1 MQEPKQIA
9 HLQFYLLNNNFVLWL
24 SYKLCSEIA
33 HKVVYL
39 PYSIKKMH
47 HSKGRRRN
55 VEVGGRKHNISAETS
70 ITAGDRDRGNFQW

>member
-1 MQEPKQIA
+1 MSLVQEPKQIA

-39 PYSIKKMH
+39 PYSIKKCITT
-47 HSKGRRRN
+47 KEEG
-55 VEVGGRKHNISAETS
+55 ETS
-70 ITAGDRDRGNFQW
+70 K